1 MVMKKISVL
10 LILILLAGVPCHAGI
25 ITDYKAKAAQQ
36 KVYKSTLSNIK
47 NVIENQTKYAN
58 EHNVEAL
65 KKLYSDNFV
74 NSDGFNKE
82 IYFKTLNETWE
93 TYPDISY
100 TTVIRNIE
108 FTDNYA
114 TVLVRE
120 GAVASPVEQIGE
132 FEAIG
137 ELYSESSSVYH
148 LEKCGENWLISSE
161 KVIEETSSLK
171 FGDARF
177 VDIEL
182 NAPKQTGSDKDYTV
196 TLKVKAP
203 EKSTVVAS
211 INKENI
217 VYPQT
222 KSEESF
228 RRLYDNVLERVFRS
242 NKDNVNEYA
251 LASVGITYAE
261 GINEEEVRIYMS
273 GLAFVMTRINV
284 VPENRFITVGDKKDG
299 QNR

>member
-58 EHNVEAL
+58 GHNVEAL

-148 LEKCGENWLISSE
+148 LEKCGEKWLISSE